1 VTQRKIYDAET
12 LILNSDGRETSADD
26 GSHHECAGA
35 GLYRTARQEA
45 VCRPR
50 IDIQIP
56 TKDSNKID

>member
-1 VTQRKIYDAET
+1 MT
-12 LILNSDGRETSADD
+12 LILKQRRRETSADD

-56 TKDSNKID
+56 TKDPNKIY